1 MRADSLASIARHVI
15 GAVFITMVLVP
26 SSSFILGQNFSN
38 TQAVLLY
45 FAVAIYMEMRD
56 RFRELNDRLKG
67 AGFKLT
73 DED

>member
-1 MRADSLASIARHVI
+1 MRADRWTSILFHAAS
-15 GAVFITMVLVP
+15 AVFITMVLVL

>member
-1 MRADSLASIARHVI
+1 MRADRWTSILFHTAS
-15 GAVFITMVLVP
+15 AVFITAVLVL